1 MEGSLLLCDL
11 ASWCCNFT
19 VMKTGK
25 DQVICNIYQPLV
37 VEELGKQLPQFIIR
51 LAECPKMCA

>member
-1 MEGSLLLCDL
+1 
-11 ASWCCNFT
+11 
-19 VMKTGK
+19 MKTGK

-37 VEELGKQLPQFIIR
+37 VEELGKQPPQFIIR